1 MKKFFIS
8 ECTGHCSTFTTKDD
22 GKYDRTL
29 FKPLCN
35 INKAIIFNVR
45 AKNDA
50 SVGFFTDK
58 KSDKELYDIV
68 IGGWGNTQSVI
79 LRERKINGNYLVTK
93 ATANILNA
101 TEDRTFWADANNG
114 VVRLGE
120 GPIIG
125 KKIVMSWTDEK
136 PLNTIYVG
144 FSTGWGATGDWNACS
159 SIGNY
164 I

>member
-1 MKKFFIS
+1 MKKFSIS
-8 ECTGHCSTFTTKDD
+8 ECTGHCSTFSTKDD
-22 GKYDRTL
+22 ETYDRSL

-50 SVGFFTDK
+50 VVRFFTDK
-58 KSDKELYDIV
+58 KSDKEMYEIV
-68 IGGWGNTQSVI
+68 IGGWENTQSVI
-79 LRERKINGNYLVTK
+79 RRDSLGDNLVTK
-93 ATANILNA
+93 ATANILSA
-101 TEDRTFWADANNG
+101 TEDRTFWADAKNG

-136 PLNTIYVG
+136 PLNTTFVG
-144 FSTGWGATGDWNACS
+144 FLAGWGATGDWNACS
-159 SIGNY
+159 SIGKC